1 MVICIELYS
10 IAETGQQIGD
20 EETYVIE
27 AGGPRASR
35 CCRAR
40 SAWSSDVRPPRS
52 LIRSNQRRQHD

>member
-27 AGGPRASR
+27 AEGPRRIS
-35 CCRAR
+35 
-40 SAWSSDVRPPRS
+40 VLPRE
-52 LIRSNQRRQHD
+52 IRVVE